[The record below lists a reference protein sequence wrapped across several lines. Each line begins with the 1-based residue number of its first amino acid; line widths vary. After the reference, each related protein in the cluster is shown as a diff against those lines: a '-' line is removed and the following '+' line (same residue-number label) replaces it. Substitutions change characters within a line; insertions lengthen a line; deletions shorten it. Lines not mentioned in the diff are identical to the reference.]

1 MEENNN
7 TNLIEKVTPSHTLD
21 WYVKWTATAFIIAGV
36 ICRSAGPEYAL
47 YDLIFGV
54 IGTALWGWVSMI
66 WQDRALIILNTTMF
80 IILVVGLLK
89 AIA

>member
-1 MEENNN
+1 VEEKNN
-7 TNLIEKVTPSHTLD
+7 TNLVEKVTPSHTLD

>member
-1 MEENNN
+1 VEENNN

-21 WYVKWTATAFIIAGV
+21 WYVKWAATAFIIAGV

-89 AIA
+89 ALA

>member
-1 MEENNN
+1 VEENNN

-66 WQDRALIILNTTMF
+66 WQDRALIVLNTTMF

>member
-1 MEENNN
+1 MEEKNN
-7 TNLIEKVTPSHTLD
+7 TNLVEKVTPSHTLD

>member
-1 MEENNN
+1 VEENNN
-7 TNLIEKVTPSHTLD
+7 INLVEKVTPSHTLD
-21 WYVKWTATAFIIAGV
+21 WYVKWVATAFIIAGV

-89 AIA
+89 ALS

>member
-66 WQDRALIILNTTMF
+66 WQDRALIVLNTTMF

>member
-7 TNLIEKVTPSHTLD
+7 TNLIEKVTPSYTLD

>member
-7 TNLIEKVTPSHTLD
+7 TNLIEKVTPSYTLD

-54 IGTALWGWVSMI
+54 VGTALWGWVAMI